1 MKKFLFLLVCCFILI
16 LPVWLLAQT
25 EAVTWNEETVQI
37 ILLTGV
43 GGLSVAAL
51 TELAKRLLKASG
63 FGAYVVSAA
72 VSAAAVGLYLSG
84 AHQFK
89 FLTFAIYTVLVFLS
103 ANGIYKMSAKAAR
116 GE

>member
-1 MKKFLFLLVCCFILI
+1 MKKFLFLLVCCFVLI
-16 LPVWLLAQT
+16 LPAWLLAQAET
-25 EAVTWNEETVQI
+25 VTWNEDTVQV
-37 ILLTGV
+37 ILLTGA

-51 TELAKRLLKASG
+51 TELAKRLLKTSG
-63 FGAYVVSAA
+63 FGAYVVSA
-72 VSAAAVGLYLSG
+72 VVAAAATGLYLAG

-89 FLTFAIYTVLVFLS
+89 FLTFTIYTVLVFLS